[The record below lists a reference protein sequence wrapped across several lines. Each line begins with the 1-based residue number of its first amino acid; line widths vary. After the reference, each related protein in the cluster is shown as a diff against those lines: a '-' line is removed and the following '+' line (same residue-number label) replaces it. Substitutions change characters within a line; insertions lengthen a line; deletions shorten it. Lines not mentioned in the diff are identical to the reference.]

1 MTYRVSLT
9 AKARDDIRRLYSY
22 MLERDEEAA
31 ERALDAITSSIRLLE
46 DFPFSFRKAAAGNG
60 LIRELL
66 VLFGSSGYVVLFR
79 ITNATTVT
87 IAAVRHQRED
97 DYH

>member
-1 MTYRVSLT
+1 MTYQLRYT
-9 AKARDDIRRLYSY
+9 
-22 MLERDEEAA
+22 EEALADFDRIYDFLIAYDINVA
-31 ERALDAITSSIRLLE
+31 EKAIHAIRAGLDILS
-46 DFPFSFRKAAAGNG
+46 DFPFSCRKATSENG

-66 VLFGSSGYVVLFR
+66 VPFGSSGYIVLFR
-79 ITNATTVT
+79 IDGPETVT

>member
-1 MTYRVSLT
+1 MTYKVKLT
-9 AKARDDIRRLYSY
+9 AKGRNDIKRLYTY
-22 MLERDEEAA
+22 LLDHDEEAA
-31 ERALDAITSSIRLLE
+31 DRALEAITSAIDMLH
-46 DFPFSFRKAAAGNG
+46 DFPFSCRKASAENS

-66 VLFGSSGYVVLFR
+66 VPFGSSGYIVLFR
-79 ITNATTVT
+79 IDGPETVT

>member
-1 MTYRVSLT
+1 MSYDLRYTTDALEDFDRIYDFLVVY
-9 AKARDDIRRLYSY
+9 DIEL
-22 MLERDEEAA
+22 A
-31 ERALDAITSSIRLLE
+31 ERAIHAVRAGLQLLTE
-46 DFPFSFRKAAAGNG
+46 FPFSCRKVEGGNS

-66 VLFGSSGYVVLFR
+66 VPFGSSGYIVLFR
-79 ITNATTVT
+79 IDDAKTVT

>member
-1 MTYRVSLT
+1 MTYELRYT
-9 AKARDDIRRLYSY
+9 
-22 MLERDEEAA
+22 EEALADFDRIYDFLIAYDIDVA
-31 ERALDAITSSIRLLE
+31 EKAIRAIRAGLE
-46 DFPFSFRKAAAGNG
+46 ILGDFPFSCRKASPENS

-66 VLFGSSGYVVLFR
+66 IPFGSSGYIVLFR
-79 ITNATTVT
+79 IDGPQTVT

>member
-1 MTYRVSLT
+1 MTYQLRYT
-9 AKARDDIRRLYSY
+9 
-22 MLERDEEAA
+22 EEALADFDRIYDFLIAYDINVA
-31 ERALDAITSSIRLLE
+31 EKAFHAIRAGLDILS
-46 DFPFSFRKAAAGNG
+46 DFPFSCRKASSENG

-66 VLFGSSGYVVLFR
+66 VPFGSSGYIVLFR
-79 ITNATTVT
+79 IDGPETVT

>member
-1 MTYRVSLT
+1 MTYSLRYT
-9 AKARDDIRRLYSY
+9 Q
-22 MLERDEEAA
+22 E
-31 ERALDAITSSIRLLE
+31 ALDDFDRIYDFLIVYDIDVAEKAIRAIRAGLE
-46 DFPFSFRKAAAGNG
+46 VLTDFPFSCRKASPENS

-66 VLFGSSGYVVLFR
+66 VPFGSSGYIVLFR
-79 ITNATTVT
+79 IDSAETVT